1 MAFTDIHDIDPASPN
16 LERRS
21 ALKSMGFSGGA
32 MAAMG
37 LGFGGMGFGNSAAQA
52 AEDVKLNINFK
63 DPTENLKAFTRVFS
77 DINPNKVAVGW
88 YGGTVYTVTG
98 DSSKVIPILGVEGIG
113 VRRVVPLDGG
123 GYRVFNREL
132 AFYKDLKTG
141 EFLNTWLN
149 PMNNETVEVFPIQNM
164 FVNADTAPV
173 FEFDME
179 GTKVKMPFSPPWTI
193 NGEWATSL
201 FEIHQS
207 VKSELQPEEWPR
219 ESPGKMTRISEMFH
233 RHVRTADLANEK
245 LTSVP
250 TVGSWMRIASWFP
263 WMLMGQTEG
272 HLFFRCQTQKFGSV
286 KDLPKAFLA
295 KAEKEYPAYL
305 DAPPVDSWGKQ
316 PNDSTFNMYKR
327 LRKPAPAKS

>member
-1 MAFTDIHDIDPASPN
+1 MIFNNIHDTDIH
-16 LERRS
+16 RRG
-21 ALKSMGFSGGA
+21 ALKSLAFSGGA
-32 MAAMG
+32 FAGLGMG
-37 LGFGGMGFGNSAAQA
+37 LGAGFAAPAIAADNSAIR
-52 AEDVKLNINFK
+52 INLT
-63 DPTENLKAFTRVFS
+63 DPKENLKAFTRVFS
-77 DINPNKVAVGW
+77 DINPDNVAVGW
-88 YGGTVYTVTG
+88 YAGTVYSVIG
-98 DSSKVIPILGVEGIG
+98 DSQKVVPLLGVEGIG
-113 VRRVVPLDGG
+113 VRRVVPLETG

-141 EFLNTWLN
+141 QIIDSWTNPLND
-149 PMNNETVEVFPIQNM
+149 EKVEVFPIQNM
-164 FVNADTAPV
+164 FVNADTAPI

-179 GTKVKMPFSPPWTI
+179 GTKIRQPFNPPWTVA
-193 NGEWATSL
+193 GDWAMSL

-233 RHVRTADLANEK
+233 RHVRIADLNNPE
-245 LTSVP
+245 LTSIP
-250 TVGSWMRIASWFP
+250 TVGTWMRIASWFP
-263 WMLMGQTEG
+263 WMLMGQAEG

-295 KAEKEYPAYL
+295 KAEKEYPKYL

-327 LRKPAPAKS
+327 LRKPAPVKS

>member
-1 MAFTDIHDIDPASPN
+1 MVFSDIHDVDIQ
-16 LERRS
+16 RRG
-21 ALKSMGFSGGA
+21 ALKSLAFTGTAFASL
-32 MAAMG
+32 G
-37 LGFGGMGFGNSAAQA
+37 LGMGASVMGSPALAASGTG
-52 AEDVKLNINFK
+52 VNLNLD
-63 DPTENLKAFTRVFS
+63 DPKENLKAFTRVFS
-77 DINPNKVAVGW
+77 DINPNNVAVGW
-88 YGGTVYTVTG
+88 YTGTVYSVVG
-98 DSSKVIPILGVEGIG
+98 DSQKVVSLLGVEGIG
-113 VRRVVPLDGG
+113 VRRVVPLETG

-141 EFLNTWLN
+141 QYLDTWTN
-149 PMNNETVEVFPIQNM
+149 PLNNEKCEVFPIQNM
-164 FVNADTAPV
+164 FVNADTAPI

-179 GTKVKMPFSPPWTI
+179 GTKIRQPFNPPWTI
-193 NGEWATSL
+193 AGDWATSL

-219 ESPGKMTRISEMFH
+219 ESPGKFTRISEMFH
-233 RHVRTADLANEK
+233 RHVRVSDLNNQD

-272 HLFFRCQTQKFGSV
+272 HLFFRCLTQKFGNV
-286 KDLPKAFLA
+286 KELPKAFLA
-295 KAEKEYPAYL
+295 KAEKEYPQYL